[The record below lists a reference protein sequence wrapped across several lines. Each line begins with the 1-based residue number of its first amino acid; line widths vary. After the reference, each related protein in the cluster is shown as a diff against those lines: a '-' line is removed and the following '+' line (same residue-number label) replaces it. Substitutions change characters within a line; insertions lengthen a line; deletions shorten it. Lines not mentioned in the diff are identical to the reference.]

1 MVFGMARI
9 SPADFIGTR
18 VRFQRLSDAQL
29 FNGWVDDFRGN
40 ILAIQTADNLVDD
53 AGARFSFEAFGLG
66 VTAVFEAKLALVAQS
81 RSPQTDGALA
91 LASSET
97 WSTVHFRVEGSLRC
111 VSSDESFRIR
121 VNDMS
126 ANLVTPNGEEE
137 VKLID
142 VGPVGF
148 GALASQPYEPG
159 TIVGFYLN
167 TPAGRVVGQAEV
179 RYCRAGETDTG
190 FYRVGFQLARMPRLD
205 GPRWERFVREIA

>member
-1 MVFGMARI
+1 MARI

-29 FNGWVDDFRGN
+29 FNGWVDDFRGS
-40 ILAIQTADNLVDD
+40 ILAVQTVESLVDD
-53 AGARFSFEAFGLG
+53 AGAKFSFEAFGLG
-66 VTAVFEAKLALVAQS
+66 VTAVFEAKLALVAHS
-81 RSPQTDGALA
+81 RVPVTDGALA
-91 LASSET
+91 LASSEGWT
-97 WSTVHFRVEGSLRC
+97 TIHFKVEGSLRC

-126 ANLVTPNGEEE
+126 ANLVTPSGEEE

-148 GALASQPYEPG
+148 GALTSQPYEPG
-159 TIVGFYLN
+159 TILGFYLQ

-179 RYCRAGETDTG
+179 RYCRAGDSDAGT
-190 FYRVGFQLARMPRLD
+190 YRVGFQLARMPRLD
-205 GPRWERFVREIA
+205 GPRWERFVRELA

>member
-1 MVFGMARI
+1 MARI
-9 SPADFIGTR
+9 SPGDFIGTR
-18 VRFQRLSDAQL
+18 VRFQRLTDAQI

-40 ILAIQTADNLVDD
+40 ILAVQTPENFVDD

-81 RSPQTDGALA
+81 SVPVTDGALA
-91 LASSET
+91 LAPVQRWT
-97 WSTVHFRVEGSLRC
+97 TVHFKVEGSLRC
-111 VSSDESFRIR
+111 VCSDESFRIR
-121 VNDMS
+121 VNDMT

-148 GALASQPYEPG
+148 GAQTSQPYEPG
-159 TIVGFYLN
+159 TIVGFYLT
-167 TPAGRVVGQAEV
+167 TPVGRVVGQAEV
-179 RYCRAGETDTG
+179 RYCRATDDTDG
-190 FYRVGFQLARMPRLD
+190 SYRVGFQLARMPRLD